1 MSPSQPKKR
10 PVDKQPKAVEDSPSA
25 SSSSPTDRS
34 SKNKRPKASSKKKL
48 ARPRDI
54 NATPT
59 APKLK
64 DAFKFA
70 FPTITQTVGSLKG
83 CLRRSLG
90 PLGISDDHV
99 DTIAGRLEKATSL
112 INEARPHVFRMIQLF
127 LLEEVT
133 TAFSP
138 QGASGVTNVDLLDLL
153 MNKASGQIFIR
164 GLMSLALN
172 GKIVEKKCKKS
183 ESIRARELAQRVYA
197 RYKTI
202 IPDFPPINTTDIS
215 LCDMQMEFGLAT
227 MVCLHTHFRKLPS
240 TVTGKV
246 FTSFLFEL
254 YLMQCQNVF
263 RTLTMSYP
271 RFCVDGKTGMEQRHH
286 TSR

>member
-1 MSPSQPKKR
+1 MSPSQPKKQ
-10 PVDKQPKAVEDSPSA
+10 PVDKQPKAVQDSTSA

-34 SKNKRPKASSKKKL
+34 AKIKKRKASSNKKL
-48 ARPRDI
+48 ARARNID
-54 NATPT
+54 ATPT
-59 APKLK
+59 ATNLK

-83 CLRRSLG
+83 CLRRSLR
-90 PLGISDDHV
+90 PLGISDDQV
-99 DTIAGRLEKATSL
+99 DIIASRLEKATSL

-127 LLEEVT
+127 ILEEVT

-138 QGASGVTNVDLLDLL
+138 QGAPGGTDVDPLDLL
-153 MNKASGQIFIR
+153 MNKTSGQTFIR

-172 GKIVEKKCKKS
+172 GKIADKPCKKAD
-183 ESIRARELAQRVYA
+183 SIRSRELAQRVYA

-202 IPDFPPINTTDIS
+202 IPDFSPINTTDIP
-215 LCDMQMEFGLAT
+215 LGDMQMEFGLAT
-227 MVCLHTHFRKLPS
+227 VVCLHTHFRKLPS

-254 YLMQCQNVF
+254 YWMQCQMLFILKQYITRAFV
-263 RTLTMSYP
+263 
-271 RFCVDGKTGMEQRHH
+271 
-286 TSR
+286 